1 MINDMMKNKKILTSV
16 YKFIVLILIIIS
28 CEGSSDVVLNVG
40 SSGSGVND
48 FSTNGESG
56 TGIGGSMARFTIVGD
71 YLYTVDSWDLNTF
84 DISDQINPEFKSKVG
99 LGWGV
104 ETIFPYDNRLF
115 IGAQNGMHIYDLENR
130 IEPDWISTYEHI
142 TSCDPVVVQG
152 DFAFVTLRGGTECQG
167 FNNQLDIIDIS
178 KISEPTLFKTYSMIN
193 PHGLGI
199 DGDCLFITEGEY
211 GLKMYDISKLNE
223 IELTKHFQDISS
235 IDVIPF
241 MGILMMIGNDGFHQY
256 SYDCDK
262 GEIDYISTIPINRL

>member
-1 MINDMMKNKKILTSV
+1 MINDMKNKKILTSI

-56 TGIGGSMARFTIVGD
+56 MGIGGSMARFTIVDD

-104 ETIFPYDNRLF
+104 ETIFPY
-115 IGAQNGMHIYDLENR
+115 IYDLENNV
-130 IEPDWISTYEHI
+130 EPEWISTYEHI
-142 TSCDPVVVQG
+142 PSCDPVVVQG

-211 GLKMYDISKLNE
+211 GLKMYDISNLNE
-223 IELTKHFQDISS
+223 IKLTEHFKDISS